1 MKTSCQD
8 IVTSMSF
15 FQYMTNLEQSENQ
28 ILDGYSLKLMFS
40 LKKPVYLT
48 KTENRTKK
56 SQKVFSRYCF
66 E

>member
-8 IVTSMSF
+8 IVTSKSF
-15 FQYMTNLEQSENQ
+15 FQFMTNLEQPENR
-28 ILDGYSLKLMFS
+28 IMDGHSLKLMFS
-40 LKKPVYLT
+40 LKKTVYLT

-56 SQKVFSRYCF
+56 SQKMFSRYCF

>member
-1 MKTSCQD
+1 MKTSYQD

-15 FQYMTNLEQSENQ
+15 FQFMTNLEQSENQ

>member
-15 FQYMTNLEQSENQ
+15 FQFMTNLEQSENQ